1 MRKLLAVAVFLV
13 AGAASADSNDA
24 AAAALFDQ
32 GLAEMEASHFD
43 SACPKLAESFHLDPR
58 AGTLFTLAECE
69 ARGGKIASAVT
80 HYGDYQAR
88 YERMTPQE
96 RVKQKE
102 RPAIA
107 ERQLGVLRP
116 RVPELTIK
124 VRGALPDGAVVK
136 RDGVPLGA
144 PSLGAA
150 LPVDPGPHE
159 VTIVLGDGTAAKEAF
174 DLHAGEKKV
183 VELAPP
189 TPRSKPALGS
199 GVTPPPPAPAAPGGH
214 MGLTVGAGALSIVG
228 IGVGAVAG
236 VLTLGKK
243 STIDDNC
250 AGTACNA
257 AGKDAADASRTL
269 GLVSTVGFIAGGA
282 FAAAAVVLFITEP
295 KGPRVSVGWNR
306 VQLETSW

>member
-1 MRKLLAVAVFLV
+1 MRKSLALAVFLV
-13 AGAASADSNDA
+13 AGAAAADGNDA

-32 GLAEMEASHFD
+32 GLAEMEASHYD
-43 SACPKLAESFHLDPR
+43 AACPKLAESFHLDPR

-69 ARGGKIASAVT
+69 ARGGKTASAVT

-107 ERQLGVLRP
+107 ERQLAALRP

-144 PSLGAA
+144 PSLGTS

-159 VTIVLGDGTAAKEAF
+159 VTIVLADGTMAKETF
-174 DLHAGEKKV
+174 DLRDAEKKL
-183 VELAPP
+183 VEIAPP
-189 TPRSKPALGS
+189 SPRPGPPLARTA
-199 GVTPPPPAPAAPGGH
+199 TPPPAAPAPGGH
-214 MGLTVGAGALSIVG
+214 LGLTVGAGALSVVG
-228 IGVGAVAG
+228 LGVGTVTG
-236 VLTLGKK
+236 ILTLGKK
-243 STIDDNC
+243 STIDANC
-250 AGTACNA
+250 VGTTCNA

-269 GLVSTVGFIAGGA
+269 GLVSTIGFIAGGA

>member
-1 MRKLLAVAVFLV
+1 MRKSVALAVFLAAGV
-13 AGAASADSNDA
+13 AAADGNDA

-43 SACPKLAESFHLDPR
+43 AACPKLAESFHLDPR

-88 YERMTPQE
+88 FERMTAQE

-102 RPAIA
+102 RPIIA
-107 ERQLGVLRP
+107 ERQLAALRP
-116 RVPELTIK
+116 RVPELTIN
-124 VRGALPDGAVVK
+124 VRGSLPEGAVVK

-144 PSLGAA
+144 PSLGTS

-159 VTIVLGDGTAAKEAF
+159 VTIVLSDGAVTKETF
-174 DLHAGEKKV
+174 DVRDAEKKV

-189 TPRSKPALGS
+189 SPRPLTTPGSK
-199 GVTPPPPAPAAPGGH
+199 VTPPPTAPPTPGGH
-214 MGLTVGAGALSIVG
+214 LGLTVAAGALSVVG
-228 IGVGAVAG
+228 LGVGTVTG
-236 VLTLGKK
+236 ILTLGKK
-243 STIDDNC
+243 STIDANC
-250 AGTACNA
+250 VGTVCNA
-257 AGKDAADASRTL
+257 AGKDAGDASRTL
-269 GLVSTVGFIAGGA
+269 GLVSTIGFIAGGA
-282 FAAAAVVLFITEP
+282 FAAAAVVLFVTEP
-295 KGPRVSVGWNR
+295 KGPRVTVGWNR

>member
-1 MRKLLAVAVFLV
+1 MRKSLALAVFLV
-13 AGAASADSNDA
+13 AGAAAADGNDA
-24 AAAALFDQ
+24 AAATLFDQ
-32 GLAEMEASHFD
+32 GLAEMEASHYD
-43 SACPKLAESFHLDPR
+43 AACPKLAESFHLDPR

-69 ARGGKIASAVT
+69 ARGGKTASAVT

-88 YERMTPQE
+88 FERMTPQE

-107 ERQLGVLRP
+107 ERQLAALRP

-124 VRGALPDGAVVK
+124 VRGSLPDGAVVK

-144 PSLGAA
+144 PSLGTS

-159 VTIVLGDGTAAKEAF
+159 VTIVLADGTMAKETF
-174 DLHAGEKKV
+174 DLRDAEKKL
-183 VELAPP
+183 VEIAPP
-189 TPRSKPALGS
+189 SPRPGPPLARTA
-199 GVTPPPPAPAAPGGH
+199 TPPPAAPAPGGH
-214 MGLTVGAGALSIVG
+214 LGLTVGAGALSVVG
-228 IGVGAVAG
+228 LGVGTVTG
-236 VLTLGKK
+236 ILTLGKK
-243 STIDDNC
+243 STIDANC
-250 AGTACNA
+250 VGTTCNA

-269 GLVSTVGFIAGGA
+269 GLVSTIGFIAGGA